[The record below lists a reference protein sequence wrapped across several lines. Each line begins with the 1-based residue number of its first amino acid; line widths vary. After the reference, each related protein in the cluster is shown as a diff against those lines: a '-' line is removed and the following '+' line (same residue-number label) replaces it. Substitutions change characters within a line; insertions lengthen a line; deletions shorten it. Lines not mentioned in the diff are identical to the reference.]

1 MEKLRKIYVKIKKHW
16 KKSIAIVLA
25 LLTALTTLGIIKPDL
40 SKKITQDFLRV
51 IKVIEDV
58 DGAVNE

>member
-16 KKSIAIVLA
+16 RKSIAIVLA

-40 SKKITQDFLRV
+40 SKKITQDFLKV
-51 IKVIEDV
+51 IRVIEDV